1 MTPSALSLM
10 CVSRDTRSREDDNFM
25 RLIEQASCKRH
36 PAHYARG
43 KNKSHPSLILLM
55 KLSEARQLSA
65 ARPVLHVCPLW
76 CLFRQGL
83 ERGTSSV
90 HVSPKSGSAEHAI
103 YVLPARG
110 HRLTVSVHH
119 TIYGDGPI
127 HLTVQTSHRAPK
139 GDLCEK
145 SPLAH
150 ACHEALG
157 TQTTSAALLVLKVFP
172 LFADFA
178 AKAWETSIHVS
189 PSARPLSL
197 IIRLTCRGA

>member
-1 MTPSALSLM
+1 LQTPPRAL
-10 CVSRDTRSREDDNFM
+10 R
-25 RLIEQASCKRH
+25 A
-36 PAHYARG
+36 G
-43 KNKSHPSLILLM
+43 KNKSHPSHILLM

-65 ARPVLHVCPLW
+65 ARPVLHVCPLSY
-76 CLFRQGL
+76 LFRQGL
-83 ERGTSSV
+83 ERGNSSV
-90 HVSPKSGSAEHAI
+90 HVSPKSGSAEHPI
-103 YVLPARG
+103 YVLPVRG

-119 TIYGDGPI
+119 NISTVLGPSTS
-127 HLTVQTSHRAPK
+127 LCGQVTVRRRVTCAHT
-139 GDLCEK
+139 

-178 AKAWETSIHVS
+178 AKARETSIHAS
-189 PSARPLSL
+189 PRARPLSL